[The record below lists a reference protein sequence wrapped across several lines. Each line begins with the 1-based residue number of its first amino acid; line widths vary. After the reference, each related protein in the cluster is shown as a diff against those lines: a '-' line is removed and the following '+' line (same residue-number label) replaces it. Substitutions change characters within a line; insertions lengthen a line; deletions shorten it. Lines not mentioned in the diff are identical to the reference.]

1 MLRLSEMVFA
11 QLVARLDE
19 VQLRATLFDTIA
31 LRQIRRDVNKF
42 LLLVFVHIGN
52 GSFGF
57 AGTHNCIAYF
67 YADNSSSLEFNSF
80 CKKNVLNW
88 LTALVYQGI

>member
-1 MLRLSEMVFA
+1 MVFT

-19 VQLRATLFDTIA
+19 VQLRTTLFNTIA

-42 LLLVFVHIGN
+42 LFLVFVHIGN

-57 AGTHNCIAYF
+57 AGTHNRIAHLDF
-67 YADNSSSLEFNSF
+67 NNSSSLEFNSF